1 MYPTRIP
8 RLVSGLLTGFLWHK
22 AREGKDLFLTFDD
35 GPIAELTPWVLDTL
49 KVFDAKA
56 TFFCIGRNAEAEPE
70 IMARIRAEGHTVGDH
85 TWDHPRGGVTS
96 TRSYLRNVLRSQAR
110 TGGTYFRPPYGSITL
125 TQYLALRKRFKLVM
139 WDVLSGD
146 FDTRIDGPKCLER
159 VLLAAKPG
167 SIIVFHDSLKAEE
180 RLRYALPRTL
190 EYFKG
195 EGYRFR
201 AL

>member
-8 RLVSGLLTGFLWHK
+8 RLVSGLLSGFLWHK
-22 AREGKDLFLTFDD
+22 PREGKDLFLTFDD
-35 GPIAELTPWVLDTL
+35 GPIPELTPWVLDTL
-49 KVFDAKA
+49 KAYDAKA
-56 TFFCIGRNAEAEPE
+56 TFFCIGRNAAAEPG

-85 TWDHPRGGVTS
+85 TWDHPRGRITPK
-96 TRSYLRNVLRSQAR
+96 RSYLRNVLRSQAR
-110 TGGTYFRPPYGSITL
+110 TGATYFRPPYGSITL
-125 TQYLALRKRFKLVM
+125 TQYLALRKRFKVVM

-146 FDTRIDGPKCLER
+146 FDARIDGPQCLER
-159 VLLAAKPG
+159 VLLATKPG

-190 EYFKG
+190 AHFHGKG
-195 EGYRFR
+195 FRFR